1 MNLLMDIARSVD
13 MNSYMCGDCGERIDE
28 DMQESG
34 MCPYCR
40 YWPNGDIV

>member
-1 MNLLMDIARSVD
+1 MV
-13 MNSYMCGDCGERIDE
+13 SYMCDDCGERIDE
-28 DMQESG
+28 EMEESG